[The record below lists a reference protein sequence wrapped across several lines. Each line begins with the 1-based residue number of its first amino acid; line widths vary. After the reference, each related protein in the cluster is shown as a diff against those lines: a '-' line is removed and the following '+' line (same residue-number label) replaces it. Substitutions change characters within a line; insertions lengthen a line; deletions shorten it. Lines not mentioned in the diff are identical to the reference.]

1 MFNWLVGVAVL
12 GVLVHFKLCAAVGVG
27 LCYMLAVSLTT
38 ES

>member
-12 GVLVHFKLCAAVGVG
+12 GVLVHFKLWPVFGFVV
-27 LCYMLAVSLTT
+27 CYLLAVSLTT